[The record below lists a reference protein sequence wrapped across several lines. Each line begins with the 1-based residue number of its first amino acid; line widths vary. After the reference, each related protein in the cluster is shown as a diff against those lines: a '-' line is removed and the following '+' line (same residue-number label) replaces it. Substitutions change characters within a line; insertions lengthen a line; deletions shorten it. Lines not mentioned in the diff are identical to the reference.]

1 MKRTPFICMV
11 IATIMEAEPFINL
24 LGLEETGD
32 QPFPVY
38 KGDDVLLII
47 SGIGKANAAM
57 ATTYACSMLKP
68 EWILNLGAAGATDVS
83 RVLGSIYQIEKILE
97 PDRPHLRTNTPYIQ
111 VPDLL
116 PGFPT
121 SVLATQDKAVTTIED
136 FREIAQIADL
146 VDMEGASVLQAGK
159 RFDTKCLLFKFVS
172 DTPEHAGQGQII
184 EQIKDYRDPFCK
196 FIIDSVIPAI
206 RKVKQPEKQL
216 GDVERG

>member
-24 LGLEETGD
+24 LGLEETGN

-38 KGDDVLLII
+38 KGDDILLII

-83 RVLGSIYQIEKILE
+83 RVLGSIYQIKKILE

-136 FREIAQIADL
+136 FREMSQSADL
-146 VDMEGASVLQAGK
+146 VDMEGASIVQACKKFNK
-159 RFDTKCLLFKFVS
+159 RCLLYKFVS
-172 DTPEHAGQGQII
+172 DTPEHAGQEQII
-184 EQIKDYRDPFCK
+184 DHIKYYRDPFCE
-196 FIIDSVIPAI
+196 FIYNSVIPTI
-206 RKVKQPEKQL
+206 EKEEPPKP
-216 GDVERG
+216 GKSI